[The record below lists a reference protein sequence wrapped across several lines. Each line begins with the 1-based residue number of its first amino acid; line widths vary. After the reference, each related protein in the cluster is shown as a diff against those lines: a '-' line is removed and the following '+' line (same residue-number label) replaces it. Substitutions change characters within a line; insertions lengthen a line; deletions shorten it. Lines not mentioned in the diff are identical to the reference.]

1 MIGSDTVALGQ
12 HLDRALEALDGGRG
26 VENGVALRSAMSL
39 GNRWM
44 PLTRRAVRAR
54 SQLILSSRVGNR
66 SRPGSTMTVCLGGS
80 GSPENGGVP
89 TGWKPRARAAASLGK
104 ASSSS
109 DRHFSFA
116 ATTGG
121 GELPRSIATYETGAH
136 ASRPDVDRFSGFR
149 PCAFTAQSAA
159 LFVVSW
165 SSVSADDAVS
175 PSRGTGGDSPTCRAG
190 RAWTAGHCR
199 KLHERSGLPF
209 WNLLECFQKDVS
221 RHRDRKV

>member
-1 MIGSDTVALGQ
+1 MEWHSEG
-12 HLDRALEALDGGRG
+12 
-26 VENGVALRSAMSL
+26 AMSL

-54 SQLILSSRVGNR
+54 SQLILSSRVES
-66 SRPGSTMTVCLGGS
+66 SRQPVQAGLHDDGLPRWERFTRKRRRADRLEAARPCGGFIGES
-80 GSPENGGVP
+80 FELIGSPLQLRGHH
-89 TGWKPRARAAASLGK
+89 R
-104 ASSSS
+104 
-109 DRHFSFA
+109 
-116 ATTGG
+116 G

-149 PCAFTAQSAA
+149 PCAFTAQPAA

-175 PSRGTGGDSPTCRAG
+175 PSRGTGGDSSTRRAG